1 MYRRKKNQT
10 STPHTQT
17 CLTLLYSIDVKLLH
31 YLVNS
36 CQNKFGL
43 FDQFTWQKKSEGSA
57 QREEVYFSVNFYSP
71 ESKKTNIIMLLQK
84 LLRRGFCPIM
94 SHYSQNPIT
103 YVHIYWRSLR
113 KNHGMLHFKC
123 ADSESCSSR
132 KWTKVSLQN
141 GAAEENLQLKIRQST
156 I

>member
-1 MYRRKKNQT
+1 M
-10 STPHTQT
+10 
-17 CLTLLYSIDVKLLH
+17 
-31 YLVNS
+31 
-36 CQNKFGL
+36 
-43 FDQFTWQKKSEGSA
+43 
-57 QREEVYFSVNFYSP
+57 
-71 ESKKTNIIMLLQK
+71 IILLQK
-84 LLRRGFCPIM
+84 LLRIGSCPIM

-141 GAAEENLQLKIRQST
+141 GAAEENVHTPARTLSISGLNYWVFKLSFSSLKRMVKSGLEFILKFTEPLQRYLLSCQANFANLGRYFCTGQKQLWSDLVNFKIKSLDHFLP
-156 I
+156 